1 MVRILFPPPLSLR
14 TSVPLDRLDPAS
26 LPSAIRGT
34 VDKFG
39 RLDVLHNNAG
49 GSNAQGL
56 IDKPAGSLLA
66 AAIRPQG
73 VCLNSA
79 GLDRQG
85 RLWRLKHDHR

>member
-1 MVRILFPPPLSLR
+1 MGLR
-14 TSVPLDRLDPAS
+14 TSVPLDRLDPAG

-56 IDKPAGSLLA
+56 IDKPAGVTAKLPPS
-66 AAIRPQG
+66 
-73 VCLNSA
+73 
-79 GLDRQG
+79 GLREYV
-85 RLWRLKHDHR
+85 

>member
-56 IDKPAGSLLA
+56 IDKPAGSLLSCRHPA
-66 AAIRPQG
+66 SRSMFEQRWARSPRPP
-73 VCLNSA
+73 VETKA
-79 GLDRQG
+79 
-85 RLWRLKHDHR
+85 